1 MSTVFQP
8 NGDARVGSEPDQLP
22 DELIG
27 LNGIGSTQN
36 LSWRLV
42 AAQESVRREMADYTS
57 MGMSSPSCW
66 RCRCRWGYARSP

>member
-8 NGDARVGSEPDQLP
+8 NGDARIGSEPDQLP

-42 AAQESVRREMADYTS
+42 AGQESVRREMADYLHGHVQS
-57 MGMSSPSCW
+57 KLLALSL
-66 RCRCRWGYARSP
+66 GYARSP